1 MIDSLTL
8 PSFLSLAFLFTCWW
22 IGNCFGMMID
32 RFLYAEMSMRSANM
46 DPSPYWYNKK
56 TAPSSNDIQIRC
68 FTFEIGDLSNDE
80 KITVSKCFF
89 LRNSSFNRETFIFIK
104 IFIQRK
110 LLSVCDDTCL
120 HFVSNIVLVFFY
132 ALIRYTDL
140 PKQKKICCFFLQISK
155 KMFQEKE

>member
-1 MIDSLTL
+1 MTYKFDALRLKLEICL
-8 PSFLSLAFLFTCWW
+8 
-22 IGNCFGMMID
+22 MM
-32 RFLYAEMSMRSANM
+32 
-46 DPSPYWYNKK
+46 KK
-56 TAPSSNDIQIRC
+56 SRI
-68 FTFEIGDLSNDE
+68 
-80 KITVSKCFF
+80 KVFF